1 MAIFRDGVGLLF
13 KTLYILAKK
22 EYLILIV
29 SLVLNQYV

>member
-1 MAIFRDGVGLLF
+1 MAIFRDGGDLAF

-29 SLVLNQYV
+29 SLVLNQSV